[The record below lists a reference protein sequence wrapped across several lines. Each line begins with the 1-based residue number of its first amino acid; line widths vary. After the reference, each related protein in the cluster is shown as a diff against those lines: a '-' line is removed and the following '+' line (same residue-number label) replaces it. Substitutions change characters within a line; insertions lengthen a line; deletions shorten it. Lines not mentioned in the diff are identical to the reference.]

1 MRLKY
6 AAAVAAL
13 FALPLLV
20 NLSMAAST
28 ADFQGKYDLL
38 YTNAFTDLT
47 IVIVAPG
54 HEALTINLDVNEA
67 LINEQLPM
75 ASVDPVIAQVAEALV
90 QYRPE
95 MRDQIYDAIMNGVSN
110 GLYSLVDSINESAK
124 VLPDT
129 MDVKVVNTRTGLA
142 DATFL
147 DLDNQDSESTVLRGA
162 VTLSGTQGLFSF
174 VPIFEGVADS
184 AAGYKGQGSYV
195 VNGIQVEEVV
205 HGVKI
210 SVSGDVQLDMNLTR
224 L

>member
-1 MRLKY
+1 MRLTY
-6 AAAVAAL
+6 SAVVAAL
-13 FALPLLV
+13 FALPVLV

-28 ADFQGKYDLL
+28 TDFQGKYDLL
-38 YTNAFTDLT
+38 YTNAYTDLT
-47 IVIVAPG
+47 VVIQAPG
-54 HEALTINLDVNEA
+54 HEALTINLDVNED
-67 LINEQLPM
+67 LINEQLPS
-75 ASVDPVIAQVAEALV
+75 ASVDPVIDQVAAALV

-95 MRDQIYDAIMNGVSN
+95 MRDQVYDAIMNGVSN
-110 GLYSLVDSINESAK
+110 GLYSLVDTINESAL

-147 DLDNQDSESTVLRGA
+147 DLDNQDSEASVLRGS
-162 VTLSGTQGLFSF
+162 VTLSGTSGMFSF
-174 VPIFEGVADS
+174 VPIFEGVVDS
-184 AAGYKGQGSYV
+184 AAGFKGQGSYV

-210 SVSGDVQLDMNLTR
+210 NVSGDVQLNMTLAR